1 MDERADA
8 LQEGQTITETFV
20 ATVTD
25 DDGASVEQSITIN
38 VTGTNDVPTLG
49 DITLTTTT
57 GTALT
62 GTFDAQDVDT
72 GDSLTFSANRLT
84 ANDGTV
90 TVSGDT
96 FTYTPATDFFGR
108 DVFEYVVSDEFGGF
122 TSGVADILVVSD
134 RLTDFGDQTIEFQ
147 VSTTSEDS
155 AIGAVISTVS
165 QTEALGEEE
174 GLIQIFDL
182 AVELT
187 ADGESFGTIAF
198 LTNNILS
205 DDGNTATLNLADIS
219 GIENLLGDENQI
231 SATATYTL
239 DGETVEL
246 ELFASEAIGKQ
257 ESAQTEAG
265 SDQSDLIFGSD
276 QADNLGGSAGT
287 DLIFGFAG
295 DDTLSSDGGLDHLFA
310 GADNDLINLS
320 NVQSVAAGQIT
331 EIDGGTGRD
340 RLAFTDGG
348 DINDALDLIDL
359 SGVEALDIENGAANT
374 LELSLSDI
382 LAFSDEADAELE
394 TLLNDAL
401 PESAS
406 VYGDASDQL
415 NLLGDATGQFVDTE
429 TSVTDADGTTL
440 NVYQFVGGGDVLAT
454 LAVDSDVTVTTN
466 AQPAA

>member
-1 MDERADA
+1 M
-8 LQEGQTITETFV
+8 
-20 ATVTD
+20 
-25 DDGASVEQSITIN
+25 
-38 VTGTNDVPTLG
+38 
-49 DITLTTTT
+49 
-57 GTALT
+57 
-62 GTFDAQDVDT
+62 
-72 GDSLTFSANRLT
+72 
-84 ANDGTV
+84 

-187 ADGESFGTIAF
+187 ADGDSFGTIAF

-205 DDGNTATLNLADIS
+205 DDGSTATLNLADIS

-276 QADNLGGSAGT
+276 QADTLGGSTGT

-295 DDTLSSDGGLDHLFA
+295 DDTLSSDGGADHLFA

-340 RLAFTDGG
+340 RLAFSDGG

-374 LELSLSDI
+374 LELSL
-382 LAFSDEADAELE
+382 
-394 TLLNDAL
+394 TCLLYTSPSPRDQRGSRM
-401 PESAS
+401 PSSA
-406 VYGDASDQL
+406 
-415 NLLGDATGQFVDTE
+415 
-429 TSVTDADGTTL
+429 
-440 NVYQFVGGGDVLAT
+440 
-454 LAVDSDVTVTTN
+454 
-466 AQPAA
+466 